1 MKSDLNFELPDCGDP
16 MPMPPPRLDTDRYL
30 EFIELNR
37 EMARRAGILQRLI
50 ENRPRPSE
58 EVFELD

>member
-1 MKSDLNFELPDCGDP
+1 MKPDLNFELPGCDDAP
-16 MPMPPPRLDTDRYL
+16 PMPPPRLDNERYL
-30 EFIELNR
+30 KFIELNR
-37 EMARRAGILQRLI
+37 EMARRAGILQQLI